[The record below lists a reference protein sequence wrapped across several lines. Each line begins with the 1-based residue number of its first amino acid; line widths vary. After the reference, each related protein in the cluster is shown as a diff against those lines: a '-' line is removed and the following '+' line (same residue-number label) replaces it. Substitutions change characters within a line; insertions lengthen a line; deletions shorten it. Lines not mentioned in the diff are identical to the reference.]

1 MENSKLPYRIWLTVL
16 YFMVLTKKG
25 FSATEMQALLGH
37 NRYEPIWLMMHKI
50 RIQMGERDKRYQLN
64 GFVELDEAFF
74 AGHRKKGVDDA
85 GKPFK
90 EIDRNEKVLVAVSTT
105 DIHSRFLKM
114 TVVKSLSKKM

>member
-1 MENSKLPYRIWLTVL
+1 
-16 YFMVLTKKG
+16 
-25 FSATEMQALLGH
+25 
-37 NRYEPIWLMMHKI
+37 
-50 RIQMGERDKRYQLN
+50 MGERDKRYQLD